1 MDEDYLIRYLGEKSA
16 GDRRNLFYLRFIQ
29 EEKEK
34 NQYITF
40 GRVEHVEN
48 LGAKSAY
55 CSSKVF
61 VYALSK
67 NKEFL
72 IFFKRYDNNF
82 IEPAYVDGKP
92 AKRYGDNAFVH
103 KVAKN
108 DIKGEL
114 VTSELASAGIDMDSI
129 VLSYYIS
136 PYDKL
141 YDYDYNYTIGQI
153 ISFNPK
159 SASKV
164 AKNILAAENKPPSL

>member
-1 MDEDYLIRYLGEKSA
+1 MPDKSVICAPSLMTHSINIAAPEKSYWGQYFSYRTGKHLDVVDEDYLIRYLGEKSA

-72 IFFKRYDNNF
+72 IFFKRYDNN
-82 IEPAYVDGKP
+82 
-92 AKRYGDNAFVH
+92 
-103 KVAKN
+103 VA
-108 DIKGEL
+108 
-114 VTSELASAGIDMDSI
+114 V
-129 VLSYYIS
+129 
-136 PYDKL
+136 
-141 YDYDYNYTIGQI
+141 
-153 ISFNPK
+153 
-159 SASKV
+159 
-164 AKNILAAENKPPSL
+164 